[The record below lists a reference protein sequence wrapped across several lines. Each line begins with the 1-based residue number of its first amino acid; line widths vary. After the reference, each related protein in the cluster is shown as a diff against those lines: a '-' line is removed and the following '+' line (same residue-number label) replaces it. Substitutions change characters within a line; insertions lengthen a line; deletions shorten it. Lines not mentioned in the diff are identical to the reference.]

1 MKYHRWLS
9 SNSIASPEV
18 RYILQAKTMEFNPS
32 SSHSPPLSLHR
43 RGSQEKAFHSP
54 TSAGAML
61 SESTTSSSSSVLLR
75 RILTAAV
82 LFAVVSLS
90 CFVLFRASD
99 TGRIRRPNFSGSSSS
114 DLSYVYPFVAD
125 DGPPLSLLF
134 DWVVVS
140 PLSGFEKGDSNEN
153 KLETVLKDAAMEDGT
168 DADIMW
174 FRDPFPRFYE
184 DADFQIACDHFCGNS
199 IDLENNT
206 PNGGFNFVKS
216 NNRSIEF
223 YKFWY
228 SSREN
233 YPGLHDQD
241 VLNNIKYDSFITE
254 IDLKIKFL
262 NTAYFG
268 GFCEPSKDL
277 NYVCTMHANC
287 CFGLDSKVHD
297 LKILLEDWKQFM
309 SLPPTM
315 KRSSMLSWR
324 APKNCR

>member
-1 MKYHRWLS
+1 MYSVNTLPSRYW
-9 SNSIASPEV
+9 NSIKWLDTWDIMSSKKILLGLPDKRCLKCWSAVGDVSLLDIWINMIILTLVIFPECW
-18 RYILQAKTMEFNPS
+18 RCITIGNTLL
-32 SSHSPPLSLHR
+32 PLS
-43 RGSQEKAFHSP
+43 RG
-54 TSAGAML
+54 
-61 SESTTSSSSSVLLR
+61 
-75 RILTAAV
+75 
-82 LFAVVSLS
+82 FACYFYVYCYASYQVSIYVVEI
-90 CFVLFRASD
+90 FTF
-99 TGRIRRPNFSGSSSS
+99 IFINFS
-114 DLSYVYPFVAD
+114 V
-125 DGPPLSLLF
+125 
-134 DWVVVS
+134 
-140 PLSGFEKGDSNEN
+140 GF
-153 KLETVLKDAAMEDGT
+153 LVQ

-184 DADFQIACDHFCGNS
+184 DADFQIACDHFCGDS

-216 NNRSIEF
+216 NNRTIEF

-228 SSREN
+228 SSQEN

-241 VLNNIKYDSFITE
+241 VLNNIKYDYFITE

-297 LKILLEDWKQFM
+297 LRILLEDWKQFM

>member
-1 MKYHRWLS
+1 MFIFINL
-9 SNSIASPEV
+9 
-18 RYILQAKTMEFNPS
+18 
-32 SSHSPPLSLHR
+32 
-43 RGSQEKAFHSP
+43 
-54 TSAGAML
+54 SAGFL
-61 SESTTSSSSSVLLR
+61 VQ
-75 RILTAAV
+75 
-82 LFAVVSLS
+82 
-90 CFVLFRASD
+90 
-99 TGRIRRPNFSGSSSS
+99 
-114 DLSYVYPFVAD
+114 
-125 DGPPLSLLF
+125 
-134 DWVVVS
+134 
-140 PLSGFEKGDSNEN
+140 
-153 KLETVLKDAAMEDGT
+153 